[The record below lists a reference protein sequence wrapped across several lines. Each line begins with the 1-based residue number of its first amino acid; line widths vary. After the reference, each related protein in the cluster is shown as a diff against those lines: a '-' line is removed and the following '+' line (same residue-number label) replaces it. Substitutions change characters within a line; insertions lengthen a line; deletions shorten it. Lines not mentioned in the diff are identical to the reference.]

1 MTALIIIGAII
12 LLFLLLLA
20 PRVYLDLSAG
30 EELSVG
36 IRVFR
41 VIRIRLYPKKQK
53 KPSLSRYSA
62 KKIKK
67 REEKLRLKQAKKDAK
82 AAKKAAEKQQKKE
95 AKKQKEQSGEVVK
108 TPLSEQIHLI
118 VELLKTVL
126 PKFGRALRIDLSH
139 IVIRVASPD
148 AAGTAILYGAI
159 SQSVSCLL
167 ALLDHIT
174 NVKANKDA
182 VVDVTADFLSEKMS
196 ADVRISVSVSPLSLI
211 GIAFSA
217 LFTLIRV
224 KIRGNSDR

>member
-41 VIRIRLYPKKQK
+41 VIRIRLYPTKQK

-118 VELLKTVL
+118 VELLKTIL

-174 NVKANKDA
+174 NVKANKDT